1 MNKTIDRL
9 ERELN
14 YIDDNIYN
22 LNKAIQEHEEE
33 KIIIKK
39 EIEDLKSKKTKNV
52 ILISRSTWNGVE
64 YLIECYSVDVV
75 TGEKIEQLKFIKITQ
90 KEKTSMI
97 DVLKEI
103 SESYNT
109 KDIITEEKLV
119 KKIKEEFNVINNSN

>member
-52 ILISRSTWNGVE
+52 IFINRSTWNGVE